1 VKVWILLLAM
11 AVSGSLGCAAQVA
24 EPPAVA
30 TPVVTIP
37 VLVELFTSEGC
48 SSCPPAD
55 AILATLDGK
64 ISPTGQQVIALE
76 EHVTYWNRL
85 GWIDPFSLEFFSDRQ
100 NTYTENTGKDE
111 VYTPQVVV
119 NGSEEALGSDMNAV
133 LLAIRMAGRPLALD
147 VNVLSYA
154 PNGKSLSVVFSVAGK
169 LPREGV
175 DVFAVL
181 ADDRDST
188 QVARGEN
195 AGRTLAHVAVAR
207 SVGKGVVLN
216 SGEQALVSI
225 PISPSLRA
233 QPEGGR
239 RLVLIVQQRG
249 QGKVVGLA
257 SEEISVD
264 FAKVPEKAGE
274 QSRTLETR

>member
-1 VKVWILLLAM
+1 M
-11 AVSGSLGCAAQVA
+11 ATAGTGVQRAAAQIPEV
-24 EPPAVA
+24 P
-30 TPVVTIP
+30 PVVTTP

-55 AILATLDGK
+55 AILANLDGK

-76 EHVTYWNRL
+76 EHVTYWNQL
-85 GWIDPFSLEFFSDRQ
+85 GWTDPFSLEFFSDRQ
-100 NTYTENTGKDE
+100 NMYTENTGKDE

-119 NGSEEALGSDMNAV
+119 NGAQEALGSDRNAV
-133 LLAIRMAGRPLALD
+133 LLAIRMQDKPMPLA

-154 PNGKSLSVVFSVAGK
+154 PNGKSLSVVFSVSGDVPK
-169 LPREGV
+169 KGV
-175 DVFAVL
+175 EVLAVL

-207 SVGKGVVLN
+207 SVGKGTVLK

-225 PISPSLRA
+225 PISPALRA

-249 QGKVVGLA
+249 QGRVIGLA

-264 FAKVPEKAGE
+264 FARTAEKAGA